1 MNNKGLL
8 MIISGFSGAGKG
20 TVVNRLL
27 DKYGD
32 FYVLSI
38 SATTRPPREGEVHG
52 REYFFKTREEFESMI
67 SNDELIEYARYVD
80 NFYGTPKDY
89 VEEKLNEGCNVILE
103 IEIQGALKVK
113 KIFPEAVLIFLF
125 PPTVDELEKRLK
137 NRGTE
142 TDQVITE
149 RMSRACKEIESAY
162 DYDYIVINDDIEE
175 CTDAIHGMIN
185 AEKLKVSRQKDFI
198 DKIRKDLVGQ
208 YC

>member
-32 FYVLSI
+32 FYALSI
-38 SATTRPPREGEVHG
+38 SATTRSPREGEVHG

-162 DYDYIVINDDIEE
+162 DYDYIVINDDVEE

-198 DKIRKDLVGQ
+198 DKIRKDLVGH

>member
-38 SATTRPPREGEVHG
+38 SATTRAPRDGEVDG
-52 REYFFKTREEFESMI
+52 REYFFKTKEEFEVMI
-67 SNDELIEYARYVD
+67 ANEELIEYARYVD

-89 VEEKLNEGCNVILE
+89 VEEKLSAGCNVILE

-142 TDQVITE
+142 TEQVIFE

-162 DYDYIVINDDIEE
+162 DYDYIVINDDIEV
-175 CTDAIHGMIN
+175 CTDTIHNIIN
-185 AEKLKVSRQKDFI
+185 TEKLKVSRQIEFI
-198 DKIRKDLVGQ
+198 DKIGNDLKGH